1 MKATIGSMFN
11 TSKNPR
17 VKRSLDRIAM
27 ATYSL
32 CKTATL
38 RDLTVTAIAKKAGV
52 TRKTFY
58 RNFDDVID
66 VIDYGFASHVIPLY
80 EDPRC
85 ETYYDFL
92 LSIIGFSSNYK
103 ELLLLCQKQE
113 QFSLLTR
120 LGLKY
125 LPSSSYVQ
133 LVCGRHTNE
142 PGFENAFSLLAA
154 SFTAALIQDWVSD
167 GFQDTPAQ
175 VASKGAS
182 ALKALGDVD

>member
-1 MKATIGSMFN
+1 MFN

-32 CKTATL
+32 CKTTSL

-66 VIDYGFASHVIPLY
+66 VIDYGFASHVVPLY
-80 EDPRC
+80 KSPQC
-85 ETYYDFL
+85 ETFYDFL
-92 LSIIGFSSNYK
+92 LSILGFASNYK
-103 ELLLLCQKQE
+103 DLLVLCEKQE

-125 LPSSSYVQ
+125 LASSSYVQ
-133 LVCGRHTNE
+133 FVCSHHTNE
-142 PGFENAFSLLAA
+142 QGFESTFSLLVA
-154 SFTAALIQDWVSD
+154 SFTAALIQDWVSE
-167 GFQDTPAQ
+167 GFKDTASQ

-182 ALKALGDVD
+182 ALKALGDLD